1 MSEMQDAHSEEDR
14 VLVSGAQLQTAQHR
28 AKCPCDRDHSAT
40 YCRARS
46 QHVVTH
52 TDDVL

>member
-1 MSEMQDAHSEEDR
+1 MSELQDTHSEEDP
-14 VLVSGAQLQTAQHR
+14 VLLSSAQLQNAQHR

-40 YCRARS
+40 YRRARS